1 MLMIIYLGLMSRNLN
16 SIGNKDGSSSF
27 LNVDN
32 IGEINH
38 KLKKESDLSMMM
50 MITHTPDD
58 VLHW

>member
-1 MLMIIYLGLMSRNLN
+1 MSRNLN